1 MLVLDTG
8 LRTHGKV
15 KALAI
20 EHPDLV
26 GTART
31 HDEWRRSSDPLA
43 SDDDDEPDVNANHR
57 LDLQSGH
64 GTFIAGIVRQ
74 FCPEAVVH
82 LEGVL
87 SSFGDGD
94 DDTIGE
100 GLRRAVDRMSRIDRP
115 PDVVVMSLC
124 GYTDDDRPPP
134 LTRAI
139 TEYVPPGQ
147 LSSRPPAT
155 AVRAASPTR
164 PRFQTSSASAPSTAP
179 GAPGS
184 RTSAVGSTPARQAS
198 MW

>member
-74 FCPEAVVH
+74 SVPRP
-82 LEGVL
+82 
-87 SSFGDGD
+87 SSTSKGCS
-94 DDTIGE
+94 
-100 GLRRAVDRMSRIDRP
+100 RAS
-115 PDVVVMSLC
+115 
-124 GYTDDDRPPP
+124 
-134 LTRAI
+134 
-139 TEYVPPGQ
+139 
-147 LSSRPPAT
+147 AT
-155 AVRAASPTR
+155 ATTTRSAKGCAERSTECPASTVH
-164 PRFQTSSASAPSTAP
+164 
-179 GAPGS
+179 
-184 RTSAVGSTPARQAS
+184 RTWS
-198 MW
+198 